1 MIGTYPMIYHTI
13 GAVLEKKS
21 KMKIVI
27 EIPNDVTQ
35 KDIEIIKEL
44 IDETTVDDIIGV
56 LNGEEVQWVS
66 SKKDGNIPITIKEYY
81 N

>member
-1 MIGTYPMIYHTI
+1 
-13 GAVLEKKS
+13 
-21 KMKIVI
+21 MKIVI

-81 N
+81 NKYRRIE

>member
-1 MIGTYPMIYHTI
+1 
-13 GAVLEKKS
+13 
-21 KMKIVI
+21 MKIVI

-44 IDETTVDDIIGV
+44 IDETTVGDIIGV

-66 SKKDGNIPITIKEYY
+66 SKKDGNIPITIKKYFL
-81 N
+81 NQNRRIK

>member
-1 MIGTYPMIYHTI
+1 
-13 GAVLEKKS
+13 
-21 KMKIVI
+21 MKIVI

-44 IDETTVDDIIGV
+44 IDETTVGDIIGV

-81 N
+81 NKDRRVK